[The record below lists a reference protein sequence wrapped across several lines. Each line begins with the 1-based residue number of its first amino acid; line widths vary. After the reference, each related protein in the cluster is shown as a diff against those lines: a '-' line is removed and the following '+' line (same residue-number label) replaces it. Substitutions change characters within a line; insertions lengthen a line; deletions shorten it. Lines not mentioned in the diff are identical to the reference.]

1 VRQFHTEEEP
11 ERSFVPST
19 QLHGGISVSLP
30 GLPFS
35 RGEQMVESS
44 FISTK
49 RHLTLLLRDV
59 LDATLVPLGSVL
71 KMSELSVMRSV
82 NFVHHEV

>member
-1 VRQFHTEEEP
+1 
-11 ERSFVPST
+11 
-19 QLHGGISVSLP
+19 
-30 GLPFS
+30 
-35 RGEQMVESS
+35 MVESS